1 MRFFAANSFGF
12 CGVYA
17 ILIFDP
23 PKERLMQNQAADI
36 NLIDAF
42 ERIPVKIFPDLI
54 QGSSFAAAEIAKLI
68 REKQAKK
75 EKCVLG
81 LATGSTPKTLY
92 AELVRL
98 HKKEGLSFKN
108 VITFN
113 LDEYYPIDNEA
124 WQSYNSY
131 MHRLLFD
138 HVDIDEKNIHI
149 PNGELPKEE
158 IKKHCSEYESLIEKE
173 GGVDL
178 QILGIGNN
186 GHIGFNEPGSSLH
199 SKTRLIN
206 LENSTRLANAY
217 EFANISEVPRLAL
230 TMGISTILKAKRI
243 ILLAWGPG
251 KAPVVR
257 RAVEGNVTEHVPASL
272 LQQHTDCSFIVD
284 QAAAS
289 ELTRFKSPWLTGEI
303 EWTSKMIKKAVV
315 NMALKLDKPILS
327 LTNNDYNEFGLG
339 DLIVEEGD
347 AYEINLQ
354 VYYLLRDSITGWPGG
369 KPDAYLPT
377 HPERSEPFPKRIV
390 IFSPH
395 PDDDIISMGGTFQRL
410 HDQGHDVHVAY
421 QTSGNIAVTDEFV
434 TRFLDFAVGFEEI
447 AGINNDRSEKIFEE
461 VRNYLSRKKSN
472 QMDTAQIRAIKG
484 LIRRCEAKATCRYV
498 GIPENNIHFQNLPFY
513 ETGTIE
519 KKPMGEEDVLL
530 TIELLRNIKPHQIFC
545 AGDLA
550 DPHGTHRVCLDIVL
564 ESLKRIRAAKEDWI
578 NNCWLWLY
586 KGAWQEW
593 NIEEIEMAVP
603 MSPDQVLKKRY
614 GIFIHQSQKD
624 MVPFQGSD
632 SREFWQRAEERNAG
646 TADLYAQLG
655 LTHYAAMEAF
665 VRWKY

>member
-1 MRFFAANSFGF
+1 
-12 CGVYA
+12 
-17 ILIFDP
+17 
-23 PKERLMQNQAADI
+23 MQNETTDI

-42 ERIPVKIFPDLI
+42 ERIPVKIFSDLKE
-54 QGSSFAAAEIAKLI
+54 GSTFAAGEIARLI
-68 REKQAKK
+68 REKAARN

-81 LATGSTPKTLY
+81 MATGSTPKAVY
-92 AELVRL
+92 AELVRM
-98 HKKEGLSFKN
+98 HRHEGLSFKN

-113 LDEYYPIDNEA
+113 LDEYYPIEKDA
-124 WQSYNSY
+124 WQSYNNY

-138 HVDIDEKNIHI
+138 HVDIDRKNVHI
-149 PNGELPKEE
+149 PNGDLPKEDV
-158 IKKHCSEYESLIEKE
+158 KKHCSEYEHMIEE
-173 GGVDL
+173 AGGIDL

-186 GHIGFNEPGSSLH
+186 GHIGFNEPGSSIY
-199 SKTRLIN
+199 SRTRLIN

-217 EFANISEVPRLAL
+217 EFANISQVPRLAI
-230 TMGISTILKAKRI
+230 TMGISTILKAKKI

-257 RAVEGNVTEHVPASL
+257 KSVEGNVTEQVPASL
-272 LQQHTDCSFIVD
+272 LQQHTDCSFVLD
-284 QAAAS
+284 EAAAS
-289 ELTRFKSPWLTGEI
+289 ELTRFKSPWLTGDI

-315 NMALKLDKPILS
+315 NMALKLQKPVLS

-369 KPDAYLPT
+369 KPDVHLPT
-377 HPERSEPFPKRIV
+377 HPERSEPYPKRVV

-434 TRFLDFAVGFEEI
+434 TRFLDFALGFEEI
-447 AGINNDRSEKIFEE
+447 AGVNSQKTEKIFEE
-461 VRNYLSRKKSN
+461 VRSYLSRKKTN
-472 QMDTAQIRAIKG
+472 EIDTAQIRAIKG

-498 GIPENNIHFQNLPFY
+498 GISEDNVHFQNLPFY

-519 KKPMGEEDVLL
+519 KKPMGEQD
-530 TIELLRNIKPHQIFC
+530 IEITLDLLRKLKPQQIFC

-550 DPHGTHRVCLDIVL
+550 DPHGTHKVCLDVVMEAL
-564 ESLKRIRAAKEDWI
+564 RRIKAQKEEWV
-578 NNCWLWLY
+578 NHCWLWLY

-632 SREFWQRAEERNAG
+632 SREFWQRAEERNAN
-646 TADLYAQLG
+646 TANLYAQLG